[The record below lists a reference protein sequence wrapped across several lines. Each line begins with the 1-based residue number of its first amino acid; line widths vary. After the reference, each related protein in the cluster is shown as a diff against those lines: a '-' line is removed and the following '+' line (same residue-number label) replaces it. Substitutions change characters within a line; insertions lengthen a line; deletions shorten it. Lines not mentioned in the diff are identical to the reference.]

1 MKRFALFA
9 LPLSV
14 LVAGVVLQ
22 PGPAQGQVG
31 KNDGLSLSL
40 VGIAV
45 SDYAKS
51 QAFYERVMGFPVAFK
66 FSSQDGTRTNTFFQ
80 MSRNSFLEMQQA
92 TADVRPGLTHAHF
105 VVNDLGS
112 TLARLRQA
120 GLPTAPQNGR
130 PANAVTEAGYSQ
142 NIFVKNANVYDPN
155 GIRLELNELV
165 PESLMKKSAESWT
178 AAQDAKALTL
188 NVVGV
193 AANDAPASAKFYQN
207 VIGFRVAFTFGS
219 TDPQRMNVYY
229 QTNRDTFLEL
239 QPAGANLSPGLTH
252 FHLLTRDLDGTIARL
267 RQAGLAA
274 AVGNA
279 PGTIGQAVTVSPG
292 AHVKNVNVFD
302 PDGTRLELNEYIP
315 ESLPK
320 KAVDSWQ

>member
-1 MKRFALFA
+1 MKRLALLA
-9 LPLSV
+9 AVLGV
-14 LVAGVVLQ
+14 LVAGIVLQ
-22 PGPAQGQVG
+22 PAAARGQG
-31 KNDGLSLSL
+31 KSSGLSLRL

-66 FSSQDGTRTNTFFQ
+66 FSSPDGARTNTFFQ
-80 MSRNSFLEMQQA
+80 MSRDSFIEMQQA
-92 TADVRPGLTHAHF
+92 TPEVRPGLTHAHF
-105 VVNDLGS
+105 VVDDLNA

-120 GLPTAPQNGR
+120 GVPPALPNTS
-130 PANAVTEAGYSQ
+130 PARALSAAGFSQ
-142 NIFVKNANVYDPN
+142 NIFVKNANLYDPN

-165 PESLMKKSAESWT
+165 PESLMKKSADAWT
-178 AAQDAKALTL
+178 AAQDARGLTL
-188 NVVGV
+188 SVVGV
-193 AANDAPASAKFYQN
+193 AAQDPPASAMFYQN
-207 VIGFRVAFTFGS
+207 VVGFRVAFTFGS

-229 QTNRDTFLEL
+229 QTSRDTFLEM
-239 QPAGANLSPGLTH
+239 QPAGANLPAGLTH
-252 FHLLTRDLDGTIARL
+252 FHLLTRDLDATIARL

-274 AVGNA
+274 AAGNA

-292 AHVKNVNVFD
+292 ARVRNVNVFD

-320 KAVDSWQ
+320 KAVDSW

>member
-1 MKRFALFA
+1 
-9 LPLSV
+9 
-14 LVAGVVLQ
+14 
-22 PGPAQGQVG
+22 
-31 KNDGLSLSL
+31 
-40 VGIAV
+40 
-45 SDYAKS
+45 
-51 QAFYERVMGFPVAFK
+51 
-66 FSSQDGTRTNTFFQ
+66 
-80 MSRNSFLEMQQA
+80 
-92 TADVRPGLTHAHF
+92 
-105 VVNDLGS
+105 
-112 TLARLRQA
+112 
-120 GLPTAPQNGR
+120 
-130 PANAVTEAGYSQ
+130 
-142 NIFVKNANVYDPN
+142 
-155 GIRLELNELV
+155 
-165 PESLMKKSAESWT
+165 MKKSAESWT
-178 AAQDAKALTL
+178 AAQDAKGLTL

-274 AVGNA
+274 AAGNA